1 MNNNLNDEQLTHYI
15 HEIIMHCF
23 GAERSF
29 HELNKLINLQE
40 YKQSRYVWFALN
52 SFLSHSAMVSKYLYP
67 TNKLNS
73 TRGIKLREILEL
85 VESSELISRE
95 ARNNIE
101 HFDERID
108 NWVSL
113 DTNNILEIVLENRK
127 AFEFI
132 KGRKKRVKRLL
143 LKEELIFISE
153 NKDSS
158 QLELELNPIHK
169 ELLKI
174 NKKAIEWL
182 KKFSPYNFIYPKM

>member
-1 MNNNLNDEQLTHYI
+1 MNNNLKDEQLTHYI

-23 GAERSF
+23 GTEKSF
-29 HELNKLINLQE
+29 DEFNKLINHPE
-40 YKQSRYVWFALN
+40 YKQTRYVWFALN

-67 TNKLNS
+67 PNKLNFE
-73 TRGIKLREILEL
+73 RGIKLREILEL

-108 NWVSL
+108 NWARL
-113 DTNNILEIVLENRK
+113 DTNCILEIVLENRK
-127 AFEFI
+127 AYEFI
-132 KGRKKRVKRLL
+132 KGKKKRIKRLL

-153 NKDSS
+153 NKNSS
-158 QLELELNPIHK
+158 QLELELNPVHK

-182 KKFSPYNFIYPKM
+182 EKFSPYSFIYP